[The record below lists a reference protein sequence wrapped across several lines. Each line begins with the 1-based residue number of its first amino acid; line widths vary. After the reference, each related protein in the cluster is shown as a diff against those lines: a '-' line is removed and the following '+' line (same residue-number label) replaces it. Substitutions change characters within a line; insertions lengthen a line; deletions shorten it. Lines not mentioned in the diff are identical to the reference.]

1 MKGSYRSLELKIC
14 KLLLV
19 LYIYSRSVSQIS
31 EYPDIQICYLDPWIE
46 SFWIWDL
53 VLSTVNPWS
62 WGSLDGP
69 VSQAVC
75 GPYCT
80 EDICIFP

>member
-19 LYIYSRSVSQIS
+19 LYIYSRSVSQTS

-46 SFWIWDL
+46 SFWIWEL
-53 VLSTVNPWS
+53 LWSTVNLWS
-62 WGSLDGP
+62 WGALDGP
-69 VSQAVC
+69 VSQAVWN
-75 GPYCT
+75 PT
-80 EDICIFP
+80 VPRTSVL